1 MLDWIKC
8 IDLNIKYSR
17 ETEKTTKIL
26 SVYPLFINKFMF
38 IQIPL
43 IYANIY
49 KITDEW
55 NLQVTKHLLFK
66 QIQLKEGFFKKLCLF
81 IFIWTTIPIQKI
93 LNATLQ
99 FPWGHI
105 FTLKNMKPKK
115 DNIMIVNMIIIDR
128 NFVLYC
134 SHLFVFSRFVFYTF

>member
-1 MLDWIKC
+1 MHR
-8 IDLNIKYSR
+8 NITYLKRNWENYEDSKFISSF
-17 ETEKTTKIL
+17 EK
-26 SVYPLFINKFMF
+26 KFMF
-38 IQIPL
+38 IQICL
-43 IYANIY
+43 IYANMN
-49 KITDEW
+49 KIKDEW

-66 QIQLKEGFFKKLCLF
+66 QIQLKEGFFIKLCLF
-81 IFIWTTIPIQKI
+81 ISIWTTIPIQKI